1 MPGIII
7 NTGEGDINMKIKNLI
22 IKGLAG
28 LLAAVAIVA
37 LASVPA
43 KADEPYWDCLKGNH
57 RYKLD
62 FTAIQPTCTTTG
74 CNHYFCVVCG
84 QGLARYELPALGHKM
99 DKGNI
104 IVMPTA
110 TTDGFLVYRC
120 ERCGGYMGDQ
130 VIPSTGIDYPQTPQ
144 TPAPTVFD
152 PRVPNPL
159 AKVPMYFDTNM
170 LAVCYIPYHSI
181 VTINGVGV
189 NIDAIGAQP
198 LAPFMQAPGTYII
211 NVTPNT
217 NPQHSAA
224 NAKQFTVTIPSKP
237 GKPITVK

>member
-1 MPGIII
+1 
-7 NTGEGDINMKIKNLI
+7 MKIKNMI

-28 LLAAVAIVA
+28 LFAAAAVIAIAAAPV
-37 LASVPA
+37 

-84 QGLARYELPALGHKM
+84 QGLARYEIPALGHKQ
-99 DKGNI
+99 DSGHI

-110 TTDGFLVYRC
+110 TTDGYLIYRC
-120 ERCGGYMGDQ
+120 SNCGLYMGDQ
-130 VIPSTGIDYPQTPQ
+130 VIKSTGVNYPTTVQ
-144 TPAPTVFD
+144 TPATTVLD
-152 PRVPNPL
+152 PRVQNPL
-159 AKVPMYFDTNM
+159 AAVPMYFDTNM

-181 VTINGVGV
+181 VTVNGVGV

-198 LAPFMQAPGTYII
+198 LAAYMQAPGTYTIT
-211 NVTPNT
+211 VTPNT

-224 NAKQFTVTIPSKP
+224 NTKTFIVNIPIAK
-237 GKPITVK
+237 